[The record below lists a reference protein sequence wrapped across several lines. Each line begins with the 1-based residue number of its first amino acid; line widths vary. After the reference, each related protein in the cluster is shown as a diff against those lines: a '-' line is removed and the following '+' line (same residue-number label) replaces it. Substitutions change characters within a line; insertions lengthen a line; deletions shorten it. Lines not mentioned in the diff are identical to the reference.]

1 MSDLP
6 PVIPVAAPPTP
17 PSAPAGT
24 RRIGKKTKGFFP
36 PEIVRAVSFYIISLC
51 IIASVVVCILA
62 IWDFAKK
69 DSLWRLVA
77 SFLVVGA
84 GTALFAVVNS
94 ICGEEPKS

>member
-1 MSDLP
+1 MSDIP
-6 PVIPVAAPPTP
+6 PVIPPAAAPTPVAAGARP
-17 PSAPAGT
+17 
-24 RRIGKKTKGFFP
+24 IGKKAKGYFP

-77 SFLVVGA
+77 SFLVIAA
-84 GTALFAVVNS
+84 GTALFSVVNS
-94 ICGEEPKS
+94 ICGEERKD